1 MIEGRSDNL
10 RRSMPLR
17 LPDRIAGRLI
27 KAGKRPMDS
36 SRSSQAAS
44 ILDMPVQRTGFDAL
58 AGHTHMLLVTYKRD
72 GTGVPT
78 PVWFAHDGE
87 RVYVWTEIN
96 AYKAKRVRR
105 DPRALLAPCG
115 PTGKPLGPPIA
126 ASGRVLSDETERRR
140 AAAKIRSQWGL
151 GRRLFEFLSRPLTDV
166 HYIEFVPAESQPGT
180 EP

>member
-1 MIEGRSDNL
+1 
-10 RRSMPLR
+10 
-17 LPDRIAGRLI
+17 
-27 KAGKRPMDS
+27 
-36 SRSSQAAS
+36 
-44 ILDMPVQRTGFDAL
+44 
-58 AGHTHMLLVTYKRD
+58 MLLVTYKRG

-78 PVWFAHDGE
+78 PVWFARDGE

-115 PTGKPLGPPIA
+115 PTGRPLGPPIA

-140 AAAKIRSQWGL
+140 AAAKIRSQWGP
-151 GRRLFEFLSRPLTDV
+151 GRRLFGLLSRPLTDV
-166 HYIEFVPAESQPGT
+166 HYIEFVPAGSRLGT